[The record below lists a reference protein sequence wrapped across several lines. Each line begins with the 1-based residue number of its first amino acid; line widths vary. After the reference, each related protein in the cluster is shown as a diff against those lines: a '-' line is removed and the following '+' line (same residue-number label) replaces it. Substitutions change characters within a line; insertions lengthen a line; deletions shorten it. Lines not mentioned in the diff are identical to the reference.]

1 METAHNKVASITMG
15 FREAL
20 VEEMEKEKLQEKSW
34 KTIVKRV
41 TANFL
46 VLVLLALSAY
56 AVIFVV
62 ERSTR

>member
-1 METAHNKVASITMG
+1 MG

-34 KTIVKRV
+34 KTIAKRI
-41 TANFL
+41 TANL
-46 VLVLLALSAY
+46 LILALLGCSAY

-62 ERSTR
+62 ERSTRYFCKKNVLK